1 MSIGEPSASIGQQ
14 LKSAREKLSID
25 ERSASERT
33 HIRQNYIIAMEND
46 DFDSI
51 DLAPVYRI
59 GFLRIYAKLLK
70 LDADT
75 IVAQFKETQNAK
87 ASGTRSKFLIPVGKP
102 AESNSIDDSGF
113 GSSFGSGNNPESRK
127 IPRVA
132 VVAAVS
138 VLVLLGL
145 SVFLLK
151 SCGGAETPSDA
162 GTSVAVAQTP
172 EDRIAYEIE
181 IVATASQKV
190 TIRENY
196 KGWDSQRKAPIAGA
210 TILDEYIPAGKTKK
224 LIAHGTLFIR
234 EETLKGCKIKYPSA
248 NAFNNVGSSNKITLD
263 AAPRQINATN
273 NTNWLLE
280 PWK

>member
-1 MSIGEPSASIGQQ
+1 MNIGESSASIGQQ

-70 LDADT
+70 LDADA

-87 ASGTRSKFLIPVGKP
+87 PSGTRGKFLIPVSKP
-102 AESNSIDDSGF
+102 TESNGSDDSGF
-113 GSSFGSGNNPESRK
+113 GTSFGSGNNPESGK
-127 IPRVA
+127 IPRIA
-132 VVAAVS
+132 VVIAVA

-145 SVFLLK
+145 SLFVLK
-151 SCGGAETPSDA
+151 SCGGSDAVSEA

-181 IVATASQKV
+181 IVSTASQKV

-196 KGWDSQRKAPIAGA
+196 KDWDRQRREPIAGA
-210 TILDEYIPAGKTKK
+210 TILDEYVPAGKTKK

-248 NAFNNVGSSNKITLD
+248 NAFKNVGTSNKIMLD
-263 AAPRQINATN
+263 AAPRQINGTN
-273 NTNWLLE
+273 STSWLIE

>member
-33 HIRQNYIIAMEND
+33 HIRQNYIVAMEND

-75 IVAQFKETQNAK
+75 IVSQFKETQNAK
-87 ASGTRSKFLIPVGKP
+87 PSGTRGKFLIPVGKP
-102 AESNSIDDSGF
+102 ADNNSADDSGF
-113 GSSFGSGNNPESRK
+113 GSSFGVGNNPESRK

-132 VVAAVS
+132 IVAAAAI
-138 VLVLLGL
+138 LALLGL
-145 SVFLLK
+145 SIFLLK
-151 SCGGAETPSDA
+151 SCGGAETSSEA
-162 GTSVAVAQTP
+162 GTAVAVAQTP

-181 IVATASQKV
+181 IVSTTSQKV

-196 KGWDSQRKAPIAGA
+196 KDWDRQRNAPIAGA

-248 NAFNNVGSSNKITLD
+248 NAFKNVGTSNKIPLD
-263 AAPRQINATN
+263 AAPRQINGTGS
-273 NTNWLLE
+273 TSWLIE